1 MDLLEVTE
9 LKVTFATYKGLVR
22 AVNGVSF
29 NVKEGEIVGLV
40 GESGCGKT
48 VTSLSLLRLINEPP
62 GKIEGAVYYRGEN
75 LLQKRKQE
83 LNKIRGKEISM
94 IFQNPGTAL
103 NPVFTIG
110 EQITRVISMHRHM
123 NRRQAREEAVS
134 ILELV
139 GLPHP
144 ERILNTYPHQLS
156 GGMKQRIIIGIA
168 LSCQASLLIADEPT
182 TALDVTIQA
191 QILKLLLELRERLK
205 VSIILITHDVGVAA
219 QTCDRMLVMYG
230 GIIVESGPTAAVL
243 SDPRHPYTAGLLG
256 CLPYKAD
263 NVFQLATIPGTV
275 PDMMDLPGGCPFHA
289 RCSYCYERC
298 LEERPP
304 LFDLEHE
311 RQSAC
316 FWVERRGSDA
326 GKNFTESR

>member
-1 MDLLEVTE
+1 MNLLEVAD
-9 LKVTFATYKGLVR
+9 LRVTFTTYKGLVR
-22 AVNGVSF
+22 AVNGVNF
-29 NVKEGEIVGLV
+29 NVKEGEIIGLV
-40 GESGCGKT
+40 GESGSGKT
-48 VTSLSLLRLINEPP
+48 VTALSLLRLISEPP
-62 GKIEGAVYYRGEN
+62 GKIEGAIYYRGED
-75 LLQKRKQE
+75 LLKKKMRE
-83 LNKIRGKEISM
+83 LNKIRGKDVSM

-110 EQITRVISMHRHM
+110 EQITRVISMHR
-123 NRRQAREEAVS
+123 NLTPRQARQEALS

-144 ERILNTYPHQLS
+144 GRILHTYPHQLS

-205 VSIILITHDVGVAA
+205 VAIILITHDVGVAA

-230 GIIVESGPTAAVL
+230 GTIVETGPTAAVL
-243 SDPRHPYTAGLLG
+243 SNPRHPYTEGLLG
-256 CLPYKAD
+256 CLPYQVD
-263 NVFQLATIPGTV
+263 NVFQLATIPGAV
-275 PDMMDLPGGCPFHA
+275 PDMLDLPDGCSFHP
-289 RCSYCYERC
+289 RCTYREERC
-298 LEERPP
+298 CEMKPS
-304 LFDLEHE
+304 LFNIAEE

-316 FWVERRGSDA
+316 FMVERGGSDV
-326 GKNFTESR
+326 KHSTIKSS

>member
-1 MDLLEVTE
+1 MNLLDVKN
-9 LKVTFATYKGLVR
+9 LHVTFATYKGLVR

-29 NVKEGEIVGLV
+29 TVGESEIVGLV

-48 VTSLSLLRLINEPP
+48 VTSLALLRLLSEPP
-62 GKIEGAVYYRGEN
+62 ATIEGEIIYRGN
-75 LLQKRKQE
+75 DLLKKQVRE
-83 LNKIRGKEISM
+83 FNRIRGREISM

-110 EQITRVISMHRHM
+110 EQITRVITLHRGLHK
-123 NRRQAREEAVS
+123 NQAREEALN

-144 ERILNTYPHQLS
+144 GRILNTYPHQLS
-156 GGMKQRIIIGIA
+156 GGMKQRIVIGIA
-168 LSCQASLLIADEPT
+168 LSCKASLLLADEPT

-191 QILKLLLELRERLK
+191 QILKLLLELREKLN

-219 QTCDRMLVMYG
+219 QSCDRIMVMYG
-230 GIIVESGPTAAVL
+230 GTIVESGPTEAILA
-243 SDPRHPYTAGLLG
+243 DPQHPYTRGLLG
-256 CLPYKAD
+256 CLPYRAA

-275 PDMMDLPGGCPFHA
+275 PDMLELPQGCPFYL
-289 RCSYCYERC
+289 RCNERMERC
-298 LEERPP
+298 RFEKPP
-304 LFDLEHE
+304 LYGLDRQ

-316 FWVERRGSDA
+316 FLAER
-326 GKNFTESR
+326 GKSGVGRALTENS